1 MKTITTLLL
10 MLGLVA
16 AGQAM
21 ADPPP
26 HFLADARRLLA
37 SCTSEAPVLRAMCL
51 GYLGAIADGTAR
63 HQTIRST
70 NETVCVPA
78 AVNLEAYRQIFVVFV
93 TKQPEAT
100 QWQSY
105 EAMKAAMETEWPCS
119 G

>member
-1 MKTITTLLL
+1 MKVFTTLIL
-10 MLGLVA
+10 MLGLAA
-16 AGQAM
+16 AGPAI

-26 HFLADARRLLA
+26 HSLADARRLLA
-37 SCTSEAPVLRAMCL
+37 SCTSDAPALRALCL
-51 GYLGAIADGTAR
+51 GYLSAIADGTER
-63 HQTIRST
+63 LQTIRAT
-70 NETVCVPA
+70 NRTICVPA
-78 AVNLEAYRQIFVVFV
+78 AVDLEAYRQAFLEFV